1 MVKRG
6 TANAKKGRVKAAIEA
21 ADALE
26 RPAATLEELD
36 LKEIIAWMSK
46 YIIVDGDMGSPNDR
60 AKKGLFGGGGGG
72 GGGGLTIEAFE
83 EALKEDNKALAAEF
97 GVSAEPEE
105 DADGEAAEDETTVP
119 VAEAVASVR
128 SPEEPFNWVL
138 IGPK

>member
-46 YIIVDGDMGSPNDR
+46 YIIVDGDMGSPKDR

-138 IGPK
+138 IGPR

>member
-46 YIIVDGDMGSPNDR
+46 YIIVDGDMGTFPADALGVFARHSGYSVPR
-60 AKKGLFGGGGGG
+60 HA
-72 GGGGLTIEAFE
+72 EARQFLDVE
-83 EALKEDNKALAAEF
+83 VHHRTGMRMLIASHGWFWIKL
-97 GVSAEPEE
+97 
-105 DADGEAAEDETTVP
+105 GEAV
-119 VAEAVASVR
+119 EAIRCQYPRDRCLADILPAADLGHR
-128 SPEEPFNWVL
+128 
-138 IGPK
+138 